1 LYFSA
6 SFFVFDTLI
15 CDMFM
20 RLFQINTGII
30 QFQYYNYEISKK
42 EINKVMVNGVN
53 LIWTVKEFLCDDG
66 NNESQ

>member
-1 LYFSA
+1 
-6 SFFVFDTLI
+6 
-15 CDMFM
+15 MFM
-20 RLFQINTGII
+20 RLFQIDTGIS

-53 LIWTVKEFLCDDG
+53 LIWTAKEFLCDGG